1 LTSALVLANM
11 PQMSLI
17 STYLSAIRRRDTLVL
32 TVEPDAAPR
41 ERVFDLI
48 APGNADERG
57 IDSSKSGTMA
67 EATADDSERRPE
79 GAAGGRSITPIEQ
92 ADLSRL
98 SIDSDGR
105 LYWDGKPVEV
115 RRRIL
120 MSRAQIIGASV
131 IGAFVIVGAL
141 GAAVQGSL
149 AARDWACRL
158 GWTANYCAAGAA
170 RADIPT

>member
-1 LTSALVLANM
+1 
-11 PQMSLI
+11 MSRF
-17 STYLSAIRRRDTLVL
+17 SSYLSAIRRKDSLVL
-32 TVEPDAAPR
+32 EVEPDASSR
-41 ERVFDLI
+41 GQVFDLI
-48 APGNADERG
+48 PPGSADERNA
-57 IDSSKSGTMA
+57 DRAKSEA
-67 EATADDSERRPE
+67 EPNTGRGDESERRSA
-79 GAAGGRSITPIEQ
+79 GVAGGRNITPIEQ

-120 MSRAQIIGASV
+120 MSRAQVIGASV
-131 IGAFVIVGAL
+131 IGAFMIVGAI

-158 GWTANYCAAGAA
+158 GWTANYCASGAA
-170 RADIPT
+170 RTDIPS